1 MASELRV
8 NTLKDASGNNS
19 IATSFVAGGSAKVWC
34 NWDSTQTARDSFNI
48 STVADTAQGRA
59 TLSFTS
65 NMNNNDYAISGHQRQ
80 GTGDTLLKGNY
91 GLNEATDTISTSQ
104 LLIRHAATSA
114 STFTTAYDAD
124 YNSTILHGDLA

>member
-1 MASELRV
+1 MSELRADTITASDGTSPV
-8 NTLKDASGNNS
+8 TLTKQQA
-19 IATSFVAGGSAKVWC
+19 AKVWC

-48 STVADTAQGRA
+48 STVADTATGRA
-59 TLSFTS
+59 TLSFTN
-65 NMNNNDYAISGHQRQ
+65 NMSNNDYAISGHQRQ

-104 LLIRHAATSA
+104 VIIRHAATSA
-114 STFTTAYDAD
+114 STFTNSYDAD